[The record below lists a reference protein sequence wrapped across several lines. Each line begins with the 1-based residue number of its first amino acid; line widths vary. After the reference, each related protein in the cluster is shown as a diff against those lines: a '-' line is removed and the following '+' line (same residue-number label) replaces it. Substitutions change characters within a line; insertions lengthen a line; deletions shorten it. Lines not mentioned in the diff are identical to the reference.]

1 MPAIEKQRRAAGR
14 RMIPGSAPQQNNDG
28 VDPSYNREIS
38 MKDYNIELEIYEG
51 NGGTPP
57 PDGTFPDFVREG
69 ICAWMY
75 GRLKVGQKFRYP
87 DDLGQLCP
95 WLADSLTGMIRAL
108 ENGGTLPWRYRGTP
122 YEKII
127 DPDGVT
133 TEYVRCP
140 DPTSSGVVIKI
151 TRTVIAG

>member
-1 MPAIEKQRRAAGR
+1 
-14 RMIPGSAPQQNNDG
+14 
-28 VDPSYNREIS
+28 

-51 NGGTPP
+51 NAGTVHT
-57 PDGTFPDFVREG
+57 DGTFPDFAKEG

-75 GRLKVGQKFRYP
+75 GRLKVGQKFHYP

-95 WLADSLTGMIRAL
+95 WLVDSMTGMIRAL
-108 ENGGTLPWRYRGTP
+108 ESGGTLPWSYRGTP
-122 YEKII
+122 YEKFI

-140 DPTSSGVVIKI
+140 DPTSSGIVIKI
-151 TRTVIAG
+151 TRTVISE